1 MRPNKIREI
10 WASGGAVLNGWL
22 AVPSSYSA
30 EVMAHAGWDSLCV
43 DLQHGVN
50 DYQTAITMFQA
61 IATTDTVPICRVP
74 WSEPG
79 IVGKML
85 DGGAYGVIAPMVN
98 NRAQAEAFAAY
109 TRYPPRGSR
118 SFGPIRGLLYGG
130 ADYQAHADDTI
141 IALAQ
146 VETREA
152 IENLDEM
159 CQVTDLDGL
168 YIGPADLALSYG
180 KTPRFDYEDPDMWD
194 LFMRV
199 RDACKKSGKVA
210 CIHCGSAEYAAK
222 MADEGFQ
229 FMTVLSD
236 ARLMAA
242 GAAEAVKAFRA
253 GGGSAGGPSGSGY

>member
-22 AVPSSYSA
+22 AVPSSFSA

-50 DYQTAITMFQA
+50 DYQVAVQMFQA
-61 IATTDTVPICRVP
+61 ISTTDTVPICRVP

-85 DGGAYGVIAPMVN
+85 DAGAYGVIGPMIN
-98 NRAQAEAFAAY
+98 NPAEAAAFAAY

-118 SFGPIRGLLYGG
+118 SNGPIRALLYGG
-130 ADYQAHADDTI
+130 PDYQVHANDTVV
-141 IALAQ
+141 ALAQ

-152 IENLDEM
+152 IENLDAM
-159 CQVTDLDGL
+159 CAVPDLDGL
-168 YIGPADLALSYG
+168 YIGPSDLALSYG
-180 KTPRFDYEDPDMWD
+180 KPPVFDTEDPVMWD

-199 RDACKKSGKVA
+199 RDACRKAGKVA
-210 CIHCGSAEYAAK
+210 CMHCGSVDYARK

-229 FMTVLSD
+229 LMTVLSD
-236 ARLMAA
+236 ARLIAA
-242 GAAEAVKAFRA
+242 GAAATVKAFRDGGAPGPA
-253 GGGSAGGPSGSGY
+253 GGSGGY

>member
-10 WASGGAVLNGWL
+10 WSQGGAVLNGWL
-22 AVPSSYSA
+22 AVPSSFSA

-50 DYQTAITMFQA
+50 DYQMAVSMFQA
-61 IATTDTVPICRVP
+61 IASTETVPVCRVP

-85 DGGAYGVIAPMVN
+85 DAGAYGVIGPMVN
-98 NRAQAEAFAAY
+98 TRAEAEAFVGY
-109 TRYPPRGSR
+109 TRYPPRGQR

-130 ADYQAHADDTI
+130 PDYAQHADDTVV
-141 IALAQ
+141 ALAQ
-146 VETREA
+146 VETRESIA
-152 IENLDEM
+152 NLDEI
-159 CQVTDLDGL
+159 CQVADLDGL

-180 KTPRFDYEDPDMWD
+180 KTPKFDNDDPEMMA
-194 LFMRV
+194 LFMQV
-199 RDACKKSGKVA
+199 RDACKKAGKVA
-210 CIHCGSAEYAAK
+210 GIHCGSPEYAAR
-222 MADEGFQ
+222 MAEEGFQ

-242 GAAEAVKAFRA
+242 GAAAAVKAFRD
-253 GGGSAGGPSGSGY
+253 GGGAGGPSGSGY